1 MIALWHPHVKESPL
15 QGLTGMWGGV
25 GSNLVA
31 GGPSQPGAPGDGVYV
46 DDNLF
51 FRWDLAEYNY
61 TSGQSSIN
69 DTSGN
74 SRPGNINNAIQNMW
88 QSTNSGRF
96 NWSTNNQQ
104 TYINNNQGQPSY
116 SNGFTLEFW
125 AKNETT
131 NCNGLFDTAP
141 NQVNTIRQYSPGG
154 HVEWWSS
161 DPTITMSMTTSW
173 AHYVVT
179 AQLQGNGRQLNT
191 WKNGTSVATGSG
203 SGPEGWNNYCV
214 GVYNYADPWEGY
226 LGMTA
231 CYNKVLS
238 QSEIQQNYQ
247 ALKHRYGL

>member
-1 MIALWHPHVKESPL
+1 MSALWHPHVKESPL

-104 TYINNNQGQPSY
+104 T
-116 SNGFTLEFW
+116 
-125 AKNETT
+125 
-131 NCNGLFDTAP
+131 
-141 NQVNTIRQYSPGG
+141 
-154 HVEWWSS
+154 
-161 DPTITMSMTTSW
+161 
-173 AHYVVT
+173 
-179 AQLQGNGRQLNT
+179 
-191 WKNGTSVATGSG
+191 
-203 SGPEGWNNYCV
+203 
-214 GVYNYADPWEGY
+214 
-226 LGMTA
+226 
-231 CYNKVLS
+231 LS
-238 QSEIQQNYQ
+238 LI
-247 ALKHRYGL
+247 HI